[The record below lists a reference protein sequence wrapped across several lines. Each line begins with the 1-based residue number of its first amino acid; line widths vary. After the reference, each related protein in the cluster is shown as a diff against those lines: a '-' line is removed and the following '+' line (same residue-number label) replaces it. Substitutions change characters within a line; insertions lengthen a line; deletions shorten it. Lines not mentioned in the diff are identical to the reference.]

1 MPTPIAGTTMEPLLA
16 FDGAI
21 GVSWDEPDVMGQ
33 LTRLDDECCHE
44 DVERDQELKPQ
55 AWEW

>member
-1 MPTPIAGTTMEPLLA
+1 MTTTIAGTTMEPLLA

-21 GVSWDEPDVMGQ
+21 DATWNETYMVGQ
-33 LTRLDDECCHE
+33 LTRLDDECCHD
-44 DVERDQELKPQ
+44 DVEREQELEPQ